1 MLQPGGPRATQRSM
15 ASSSQ
20 AVPAPGPSDIL
31 SLVLCRGA
39 GGKGRFKLHK
49 AAKPHSSFP
58 AVWACKVPQ
67 AECTAARGPV
77 LLVAHQPCHYE
88 PQMSR
93 EIIAAVLHLDVRA
106 WKRAAWECDAPA
118 PLTSVPWPCGWLLT
132 CAPFLQLNVQ
142 LKRLSSKP

>member
-1 MLQPGGPRATQRSM
+1 MLQPGGPELLSTPWPAAARLSLLLGPVT
-15 ASSSQ
+15 SQ
-20 AVPAPGPSDIL
+20 AWFC
-31 SLVLCRGA
+31 VLELE
-39 GGKGRFKLHK
+39 GRFKLHK

-67 AECTAARGPV
+67 AQCTAARGPV

-93 EIIAAVLHLDVRA
+93 EIVAAVLHLDVRA
-106 WKRAAWECDAPA
+106 WKRAAWDCDAPA
-118 PLTSVPWPCGWLLT
+118 PLTSVPWPCRRLLT